1 MWRMHRANNVRFV
14 GWVATGCRSLFLDE
28 HDVVFPDERSRRPRI
43 RCQHFH
49 STMAR
54 ASCRT
59 RYRDDADGLQMAVAL
74 SLSLEDARVCQPNRT
89 SADDWA
95 CQQCTLINT
104 SKIRCSACSAPAP
117 TRQCRGK
124 TKVPRPTAPPN
135 DDSSGD
141 DCGGSCLAGM
151 FDFAGEPRCKP
162 SADEPLGGWGYTACC
177 GCAYHFQCLARHL
190 NPHGKTVESTSGEVP
205 LELKCP
211 QCRTSL
217 SRSSTRML
225 GGHDK
230 VPQDVQAQQELNEQ
244 ESIDTE
250 QIVRDRAARSLA
262 RVLCGRALV
271 KCEDQMTE
279 LGFESFVVT
288 DSVGQIEEVLA
299 PTTEGCEVMLVV
311 SWDGADAIRMALTD
325 ALPYLVG
332 PIPRRVV
339 RLIAHVRSCGNP
351 SGGGEERSCDVL
363 M

>member
-1 MWRMHRANNVRFV
+1 
-14 GWVATGCRSLFLDE
+14 
-28 HDVVFPDERSRRPRI
+28 
-43 RCQHFH
+43 
-49 STMAR
+49 
-54 ASCRT
+54 
-59 RYRDDADGLQMAVAL
+59 MAVAL

-124 TKVPRPTAPPN
+124 TKVPRPTAPPI

-230 VPQDVQAQQELNEQ
+230 VQQDLQAQQELNEQ
-244 ESIDTE
+244 ERIDDE

-279 LGFESFVVT
+279 FGFESFVVT
-288 DSVGQIEEVLA
+288 DNVGQIEEVLA

-332 PIPRRVV
+332 PIPPPCSPYLVAAGVAPGAATSGAAIVAPSVVAPVFFEWPGLKRKCGRCGELGHNRRTCALLHEVTSA
-339 RLIAHVRSCGNP
+339 L
-351 SGGGEERSCDVL
+351 ERRGTGV
-363 M
+363 